1 MRLRK
6 KVRNPDVA
14 PDTTPDIIED
24 NSGRLDVSSMSVSE
38 LVDINNTLMH
48 TALTH
53 LWGGQRSQKNSGYM
67 LSTNFGQ
74 ETERARAFRVHGVD
88 NYKRIIGSTILTE
101 ARAALEVVTVAEPT
115 NEAEGWVVDGSNT
128 DLPPDFSPL
137 PDAFMGRWCTAA
149 LLQHVLSVK
158 RTEELLSP
166 TYNNAKQASEYL
178 DSHGM
183 RHRPALPLDY
193 TDYTTGTRS
202 NGVIDESM
210 IEAIVADIIA
220 EKRNLSV
227 DADRSATD
235 NEDTKPPRLSVVG
248 GITTPP
254 RLSAVR
260 EDAKPPRLSGSAR
273 DVLKP
278 EQSGETALS
287 FGALIMVNEP
297 APKLS
302 WALDRNVLYR

>member
-6 KVRNPDVA
+6 KVWTPDVA
-14 PDTTPDIIED
+14 PDTSPDIIED
-24 NSGRLDVSSMSVSE
+24 NSGRLDASSMSVPE

-48 TALTH
+48 TALFN
-53 LWGGQRSQKNSGYM
+53 LWGGQRAQKYSGYKLM
-67 LSTNFGQ
+67 TNFGQ
-74 ETERARAFRVHGVD
+74 DCERTKAFRSHGED
-88 NYKRIIGSTILTE
+88 NFNRIIGSTVLTE
-101 ARAALEVVTVAEPT
+101 VRSALEVVTVAEPT
-115 NEAEGWVVDGSNT
+115 SKAEGWVVDVNHT
-128 DLPPDFSPL
+128 DLPPEFSPL
-137 PDAFMGRWCTAA
+137 PSAYMGRWCAA
-149 LLQHVLSVK
+149 VLLQH
-158 RTEELLSP
+158 LLPVETGIIFST
-166 TYNNAKQASEYL
+166 TYDNAFQASEYL

-183 RHRPALPLDY
+183 RHRPDPPLDY

-302 WALDRNVLYR
+302 WALDRNVRYR